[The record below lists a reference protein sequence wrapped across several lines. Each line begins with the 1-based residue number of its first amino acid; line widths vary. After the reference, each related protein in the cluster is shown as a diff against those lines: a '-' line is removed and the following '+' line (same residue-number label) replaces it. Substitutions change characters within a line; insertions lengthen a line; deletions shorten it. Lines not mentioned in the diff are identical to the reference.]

1 MVMECQGF
9 PKSKKDPCLL
19 STSASV
25 PECGPV
31 LCFGSGSSLSALLH
45 CSLASG
51 HFDSL
56 LVPRMCEAASCMRP
70 MMGVFFSS
78 AVSTWLTLTSQLE
91 FPCNKRILSTYSVP
105 YALLGAWGYISEE
118 NKGLISVDQLS
129 ISSLNS
135 HLTPH
140 PSRLDQ
146 VL

>member
-1 MVMECQGF
+1 
-9 PKSKKDPCLL
+9 
-19 STSASV
+19 
-25 PECGPV
+25 
-31 LCFGSGSSLSALLH
+31 
-45 CSLASG
+45 
-51 HFDSL
+51 
-56 LVPRMCEAASCMRP
+56 MRP

-91 FPCNKRILSTYSVP
+91 FPCNKRVLSTYSAP